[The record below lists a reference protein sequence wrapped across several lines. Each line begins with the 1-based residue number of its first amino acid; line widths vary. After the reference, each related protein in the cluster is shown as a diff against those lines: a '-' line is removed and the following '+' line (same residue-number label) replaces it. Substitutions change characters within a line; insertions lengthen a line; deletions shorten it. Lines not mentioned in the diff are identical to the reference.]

1 MNIRKIKTR
10 KTTNEYDH
18 QNIIYLDYNDVQT
31 HFIVSALQDLYSQL
45 DLFSMLQN
53 ISYL

>member
-10 KTTNEYDH
+10 KTTNEYDR

-31 HFIVSALQDLYSQL
+31 HFIVSAFDLYSQL
-45 DLFSMLQN
+45 DLFSLLQN